1 MFKQLISTPSLLRVL
16 EQTLI
21 NKVLEGLGPS
31 FLERRWVPLHD
42 VHDDTVLWFADVGRV
57 AVRQLHR
64 EDAIRPNIYLSV
76 VASLTFDEL
85 GRHPADCAD
94 LAGPCI
100 SLRRQLR

>member
-21 NKVLEGLGPS
+21 NKVLEGLSPS
-31 FLERRWVPLHD
+31 FLERRWVSLHD
-42 VHDDTVLWFADVGRV
+42 VHDDTVLWFTDVGRV

-76 VASLTFDEL
+76 VASLTFDKL

-100 SLRRQLR
+100 SLRSQLR

>member
-1 MFKQLISTPSLLRVL
+1 MLQQLISTPSLLRVL

-31 FLERRWVPLHD
+31 FLERRWVSLHD
-42 VHDDTVLWFADVGRV
+42 VHDDTVLGFADVGRV
-57 AVRQLHR
+57 AIRQLHR

-76 VASLTFDEL
+76 IASLTFDKF

-94 LAGPCI
+94 FAGSCI